1 MEHRKLAGE
10 PENEVEADREHAK
23 QVREDQ
29 DRKREI
35 AVNHERQSD
44 DRHAR
49 DQELRH
55 RPHFLPANR
64 PAGLNNRI
72 ATRKMSPY
80 ASRNADGRNIEPVPS
95 VTPRSAPPNND
106 PSTLPIPVSIA
117 ASIAFRMYR
126 LPIVGSSE

>member
-1 MEHRKLAGE
+1 MEHRQLAGE
-10 PENEVEADREHAK
+10 PEDEVEAAREHGK
-23 QVREDQ
+23 QVREYEDG
-29 DRKREI
+29 KREI
-35 AVNHERQSD
+35 AMNHERQRD

-55 RPHFLPANR
+55 GPHFLPAKR

-72 ATRKMSPY
+72 ATRKMRPY

-106 PSTLPIPVSIA
+106 PSTLPIPASLA
-117 ASIAFRMYR
+117 ASIAFMMDT
-126 LPIVGSSE
+126 LPVVR